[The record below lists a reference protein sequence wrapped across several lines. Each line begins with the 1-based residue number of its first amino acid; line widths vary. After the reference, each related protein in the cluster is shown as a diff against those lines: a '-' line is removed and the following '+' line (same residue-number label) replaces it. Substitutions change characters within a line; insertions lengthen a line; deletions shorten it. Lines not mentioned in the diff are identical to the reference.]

1 MSDDHEERFRQD
13 EEMREGSAR
22 IETRLARMIAQH
34 ENGRDAC
41 PGKE

>member
-1 MSDDHEERFRQD
+1 MPDDHEERFCQD

-22 IETRLARMIAQH
+22 IETLLARMIAQR
-34 ENGRDAC
+34 ENGRDAR